1 MMLKPPESR
10 RAPVSPQLA
19 MRVAVLGGVALAL
32 FAIVFFRL
40 WFLQVLSG
48 DKYLAQANDNR
59 VRDVVVAAPRGDIV
73 DRSGKVLVDNRIAI
87 AAQIQPQELP
97 ADPAQREG
105 LYRRLGRVL
114 GMSPRRI
121 ERTVDEQKTLL
132 PYANITIKAD
142 VSPDVYAYLVE
153 RGFEF
158 PSVTVNRV
166 YLRSYP
172 YHELGAQ
179 LLGTVGQLS
188 PSDERNPRFRGVKG
202 GTVIGKDGLEYTYD
216 RYLRG
221 KPGATRVQVDA
232 LGRPKGELALTEPVK
247 GQQLKLSIDLALQK
261 AGQQAMSEAGGIPI
275 TDGVKNRGGAFVAMD
290 PRNGEILAMG
300 SYPTYDPNLFA
311 KPIRPS
317 VFKKLNSEDAGSPL
331 INRAIQA
338 VYPTGSTFKLV
349 TGIAGLQEGVITP
362 TTPVDDPGSIRIGNI
377 TFKNAGNQANGVV
390 DMRSALKVS
399 SDVYFYRL
407 GRDLDALKGQ
417 PLQSWAKRLGFGK
430 PTGID
435 LPGETG
441 GLVPNPAWRNDLYAK
456 KLTDRPW
463 SVGDNVN
470 LSVGQG
476 DLQATPLQL
485 ATAYATLENGGRV
498 VTPHVGLEV
507 EDSSGRVLQRI
518 EPGASR
524 KVVISAST
532 RQAIADGLRAAA
544 SQDGGTSADVFRGFP
559 YPVHGKT
566 GTAERAGQA
575 DQSWYV
581 AYVPDKARP
590 IVVAATVEQGGFGAE
605 AAAPAV
611 RLILSQWFGVQKR
624 LIRGNSATR

>member
-1 MMLKPPESR
+1 MMLKPPDSR

-19 MRVAVLGGVALAL
+19 LRVAVIGGIALAL
-32 FAIVFFRL
+32 FAIIFFRL

-73 DRSGKVLVDNRIAI
+73 DRSGRVMVDSRVAI
-87 AAQIQPQELP
+87 AAQIQSQELP
-97 ADPAQREG
+97 EDPAQRAS
-105 LYRRLGRVL
+105 LYRRLGAVL
-114 GMSPRRI
+114 RMSPRRI
-121 ERTVDEQKTLL
+121 AETVDEQKKLL

-142 VSPDVYAYLVE
+142 VSQATYAYLVE
-153 RGFEF
+153 RGYEF

-172 YHELGAQ
+172 YRELGAQ

-188 PSDERNPRFRGVKG
+188 AEDERNPRFRGVKG
-202 GTVIGKDGLEYTYD
+202 GTVVGKNGLEYTYD

-232 LGRPKGELALTEPVK
+232 LGRPKGELAITEPVQ
-247 GQQLKLSIDLALQK
+247 GQQLKLSIDLGLQK
-261 AGQQAMSEAGGIPI
+261 AGQEAMAEAGGIPI

-300 SYPTYDPNLFA
+300 SYPSYDPNLFA

-317 VFKKLNSEDAGSPL
+317 VFKRLNSEDAGSPL
-331 INRAIQA
+331 LNRAIQA

-349 TGIAGLQEGVITP
+349 TGVAGLEQGIITP
-362 TTPVDDPGSIRIGNI
+362 TTPVSDPGSIQIGNI
-377 TFKNAGNQANGVV
+377 TFINAGKQANGVV

-407 GRDLDALKGQ
+407 GRDLDALKGE
-417 PLQSWAKRLGFGK
+417 PLQSWAKKLGFGA

-435 LPGETG
+435 LPGETA
-441 GLVPNPAWRNDLYAK
+441 GLVPNSAWRDALYRK

-485 ATAYATLENGGRV
+485 ATAYAAVENGGRI

-507 EDSSGRVLQRI
+507 QDSSGRALQRI

-524 KVVISAST
+524 TVKISPGT
-532 RQAIADGLRAAA
+532 RQAIADGLRQAA
-544 SQDGGTSADVFRGFP
+544 SAEGGTSTDVFKGFP
-559 YPVHGKT
+559 YEVHGKT

-590 IVVAATVEQGGFGAE
+590 IVLAVTVEQGGFGAE
-605 AAAPAV
+605 SAAPAA
-611 RLILSQWFGVQKR
+611 RLILSQWYGVQKK
-624 LIRGNSATR
+624 LVRGSSATR